1 MAWKSFGNYSVQVQE
16 RWLEDEDDEEEEE
29 ELERAG
35 IAITSSS
42 LLVTSCSS
50 SNSSILL
57 TGDARK
63 GEEARLL
70 DGRSVAGDVSGR
82 SDDSK
87 PSGRVSA
94 WVSDGADGTGVAL
107 VVTDAV
113 LTGRIDLT
121 ETICIQCSL
130 LAVGDS
136 GLRSIS
142 VMM

>member
-1 MAWKSFGNYSVQVQE
+1 MMKSRNSP
-16 RWLEDEDDEEEEE
+16 
-29 ELERAG
+29 
-35 IAITSSS
+35 TSCS

-57 TGDARK
+57 TGDARE

-70 DGRSVAGDVSGR
+70 DSRSVDGGV
-82 SDDSK
+82 
-87 PSGRVSA
+87 SGRVSA
-94 WVSDGADGTGVAL
+94 WVSDGAEGTGVAL

-113 LTGRIDLT
+113 MTGRIGLT